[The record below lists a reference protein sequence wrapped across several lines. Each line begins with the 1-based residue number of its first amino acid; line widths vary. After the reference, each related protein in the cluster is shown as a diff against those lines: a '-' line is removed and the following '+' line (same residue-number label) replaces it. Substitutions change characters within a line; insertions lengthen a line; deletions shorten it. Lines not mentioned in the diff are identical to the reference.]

1 MCKILNQKLFQVRGD
16 TVQHYTITYEQLTPK
31 HTRAQ
36 TVTKAKSPYILEN
49 LGIVNSFRKTN
60 VVFLCL
66 GGLLHEY
73 FIMCT
78 KTLFILRLIYAR
90 LIEMF

>member
-1 MCKILNQKLFQVRGD
+1 M
-16 TVQHYTITYEQLTPK
+16 QHYTITYEQLTPQ

-49 LGIVNSFRKTN
+49 LGIMILIVLGRQMSVFFRR
-60 VVFLCL
+60 VSL
-66 GGLLHEY
+66 EY

-78 KTLFILRLIYAR
+78 NNFQPDLRSNLPPS
-90 LIEMF
+90 

>member
-1 MCKILNQKLFQVRGD
+1 M
-16 TVQHYTITYEQLTPK
+16 QHYTITYEQLTPK

-49 LGIVNSFRKTN
+49 LGIVNSFRKT
-60 VVFLCL
+60 VCVFSRRV
-66 GGLLHEY
+66 LHEY